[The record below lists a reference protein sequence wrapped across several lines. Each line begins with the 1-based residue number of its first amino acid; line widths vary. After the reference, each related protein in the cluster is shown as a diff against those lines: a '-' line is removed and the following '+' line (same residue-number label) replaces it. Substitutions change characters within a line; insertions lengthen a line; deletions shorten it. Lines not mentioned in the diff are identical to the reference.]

1 MGIPKV
7 EDAFDPFFDQ
17 DQYVE
22 DTIQN
27 GVKHTEEGLR
37 PDDSDVEDTIQN
49 GVKHTNESFY
59 GQVYVEDTIQNGIK
73 DTKSMCGKRGGRVGN
88 TIQNGVKET
97 HDDCSNNI
105 ARVEGIVRI
114 CEKLN

>member
-1 MGIPKV
+1 MRQTQLALRKRI
-7 EDAFDPFFDQ
+7 
-17 DQYVE
+17 Y
-22 DTIQN
+22 I
-27 GVKHTEEGLR
+27 VK
-37 PDDSDVEDTIQN
+37 DTIQN